1 MNGTWE
7 GIFQIVGVGVQ
18 PSAHLVLAQTGSPA
32 FPALNQILADGG
44 TTLLNVVKA
53 IAILVI
59 GLILAK
65 IAAGITKA
73 VLNRTNIDNNIAQ
86 WATGGQSGTQPPPIE
101 QWLSGAVF
109 WIIIVF
115 TVVAVL
121 ETLKL
126 DTVSGPLNSFLDT
139 ILGFLPSVF
148 GAAILLGVAW
158 LLGTIVKMIVVRTL
172 NALNIDQRLGEQVGD
187 AGTSQFSLA
196 QTIGNALYYLIFL
209 LFLPSVL
216 ETLGLQGTLDPVL
229 SMLGEIWG
237 IVPNI
242 GAAIAIGAIG
252 WFIAQLVQRL
262 VTSFLTAAG
271 TNQLGERFGLSS
283 SGGRSLAGI
292 IGTIVYVLILIPVA
306 TAALN
311 ALQIQAISGPSIA
324 MLSQV
329 TNTIP
334 KLFAAAGIL
343 AVFYVIGQFVSDLV
357 TNVLTDL
364 GFNNLFNWLGFSTSA
379 PSTTDQTTD
388 ETAESE
394 TPQNPLTSRT
404 PSELAGLLVLIGIMI
419 AGIVAATDVLQIPA
433 LTDIV
438 GGVGF
443 IGARV
448 LSGLVVLAIGLFL
461 ANFAFNLITGSG
473 ARQSNILAQ
482 VARISIIAFSLALG
496 LQQMGIAPDIVN
508 LAFGLLLGAIAVA
521 IALAFG
527 LGGRDVAGEQ
537 VREWLDSF
545 KK

>member
-18 PSAHLVLAQTGSPA
+18 PSAHLVLAQTGV
-32 FPALNQILADGG
+32 PALDQVLADGG
-44 TTLLNVVKA
+44 TTLLNVVKS

-86 WATGGQSGTQPPPIE
+86 WATGGQPGSEPPPIE

-148 GAAILLGVAW
+148 GAAILLGIAW
-158 LLGTIVKMIVVRTL
+158 LIGTIVKMIVVRTL
-172 NALNIDQRLGEQVGD
+172 NALNLDQRLGEQVGD
-187 AGTSQFSLA
+187 GGTSQFSLA

-229 SMLGEIWG
+229 TMLGEIWG

-271 TNQLGERFGLSS
+271 TNQIGERFGLSS

-343 AVFYVIGQFVSDLV
+343 AVFYVIGQFVNDLL

-364 GFNNLFNWLGFSTSA
+364 GFNNLFNWLGFSASA
-379 PSTTDQTTD
+379 PSTTDETTD
-388 ETAESE
+388 EIAESD

-482 VARISIIAFSLALG
+482 VARIAIIAFSLALG

>member
-18 PSAHLVLAQTGSPA
+18 PSAHLVLAQTGV
-32 FPALNQILADGG
+32 PALDQVLADGG

-86 WATGGQSGTQPPPIE
+86 WATGGQTGSPPAVE
-101 QWLSGAVF
+101 EWLSGAVF

-148 GAAILLGVAW
+148 GAGILLGVAW

-187 AGTSQFSLA
+187 GGSSQFSLA

-229 SMLGEIWG
+229 TMLGEIWG

-271 TNQLGERFGLSS
+271 ANQIGERFGLST

-343 AVFYVIGQFVSDLV
+343 AVFYVIGQFVSDLL

-364 GFNNLFNWLGFSTSA
+364 GFNNLFNWLGFSSSA
-379 PSTTDQTTD
+379 PTTTDETTDQT
-388 ETAESE
+388 AESD

-404 PSELAGLLVLIGIMI
+404 PSQLAGLIVLIGIII

-433 LTDIV
+433 LTEIV

-482 VARISIIAFSLALG
+482 VARIAIIAFSLALG

>member
-1 MNGTWE
+1 MNGTSE

-18 PSAHLVLAQTGSPA
+18 PSAHLVLAQTG
-32 FPALNQILADGG
+32 FTALDQVLADGG

-86 WATGGQSGTQPPPIE
+86 WATGGQTGSSPAVE
-101 QWLSGAVF
+101 EWLSGAVF

-158 LLGTIVKMIVVRTL
+158 LLGTIVKMVVVRTL
-172 NALNIDQRLGEQVGD
+172 NALNLDQRLGEQVGD

-196 QTIGNALYYLIFL
+196 QTIGNSLYYLIFL

-271 TNQLGERFGLSS
+271 ANQIGERFGLST

-343 AVFYVIGQFVSDLV
+343 AVFYVIGQFVSDLA
-357 TNVLTDL
+357 TNVLTDV
-364 GFNNLFNWLGFSTSA
+364 GFNNLFSWLGFSVSA
-379 PSTTDQTTD
+379 PSTTDQ
-388 ETAESE
+388 TAESE

>member
-1 MNGTWE
+1 MNGTSE

-18 PSAHLVLAQTGSPA
+18 PSAHLVLAQTG
-32 FPALNQILADGG
+32 FTALDQVLADGG

-73 VLNRTNIDNNIAQ
+73 VMNRTNIDNNIAQ
-86 WATGGQSGTQPPPIE
+86 WATGGQPGTQPPPIE

-187 AGTSQFSLA
+187 RGTSQFSVA
-196 QTIGNALYYLIFL
+196 QTIGNSLYYLIFL

-271 TNQLGERFGLSS
+271 ANQIGERFGLST

-343 AVFYVIGQFVSDLV
+343 AVFYVIGQFVSDLA

-364 GFNNLFNWLGFSTSA
+364 GFNNLFSWLGFSVSA
-379 PSTTDQTTD
+379 PSTTDQ
-388 ETAESE
+388 TAESE

>member
-18 PSAHLVLAQTGSPA
+18 PSAHLVLAQTGV
-32 FPALNQILADGG
+32 PALDQVLADGG

-482 VARISIIAFSLALG
+482 VARIAIIAFSLALG

>member
-18 PSAHLVLAQTGSPA
+18 PSAHLVLAQTNI
-32 FPALNQILADGG
+32 PALDQVLADGG

-86 WATGGQSGTQPPPIE
+86 WATGGQPGSSPAVE
-101 QWLSGAVF
+101 EWLSGAVF

-187 AGTSQFSLA
+187 GGTGQFSLA

-271 TNQLGERFGLSS
+271 ANQIGERFGLST

-343 AVFYVIGQFVSDLV
+343 AVFYVIGQFVSDLA
-357 TNVLTDL
+357 TNVLTDV
-364 GFNNLFNWLGFSTSA
+364 GFNNLFNWLGFSA
-379 PSTTDQTTD
+379 STTDQTAES
-388 ETAESE
+388 ETAESD

-482 VARISIIAFSLALG
+482 VARIAIIAFSLALG

>member
-1 MNGTWE
+1 MNGTSE

-18 PSAHLVLAQTGSPA
+18 PSAHLVLAQTGV
-32 FPALNQILADGG
+32 PALDQVLADGG

-86 WATGGQSGTQPPPIE
+86 WATGGQTGSPPAIE
-101 QWLSGAVF
+101 QWLSGAIF

-187 AGTSQFSLA
+187 RGTSQFSVA
-196 QTIGNALYYLIFL
+196 QTIGNSLYYLIFL

-271 TNQLGERFGLSS
+271 ANQIGERFGLST

-343 AVFYVIGQFVSDLV
+343 AVFYVIGQFVSDLA

-364 GFNNLFNWLGFSTSA
+364 GFNNLFSWLGFSVSA
-379 PSTTDQTTD
+379 PSTTDQ
-388 ETAESE
+388 TAESE

-482 VARISIIAFSLALG
+482 VARIAIIAFSLALG

>member
-18 PSAHLVLAQTGSPA
+18 PSAHLVLAQTGV
-32 FPALNQILADGG
+32 PALDQVLADGG

-86 WATGGQSGTQPPPIE
+86 WATGGQAGSPPAPVE
-101 QWLSGAVF
+101 EWLSGAVF

-148 GAAILLGVAW
+148 GAAILLGLAW
-158 LLGTIVKMIVVRTL
+158 LLGTIVKMIVVRML
-172 NALNIDQRLGEQVGD
+172 NALNLDQRLGEQVGD
-187 AGTSQFSLA
+187 GRSSQFSLA
-196 QTIGNALYYLIFL
+196 QTIGNSLYYLIFL

-271 TNQLGERFGLSS
+271 ANQIGERFGLST
-283 SGGRSLAGI
+283 SGSRSLAGI

-343 AVFYVIGQFVSDLV
+343 AVFYVIGQFVSDLA

-364 GFNNLFNWLGFSTSA
+364 GFNNLFSWLGFSVSA
-379 PSTTDQTTD
+379 PSTTDQ
-388 ETAESE
+388 TAESE

-482 VARISIIAFSLALG
+482 VARIAIIAFSLALG

>member
-18 PSAHLVLAQTGSPA
+18 PSAHLVLAQTGV
-32 FPALNQILADGG
+32 PALDQVLADGG

-86 WATGGQSGTQPPPIE
+86 WATGGQPGSQPPPIE

-187 AGTSQFSLA
+187 AGTGQFSLA

-271 TNQLGERFGLSS
+271 TNQLGERFGLST

-379 PSTTDQTTD
+379 PSTTDQT
-388 ETAESE
+388 AESE

-433 LTDIV
+433 LTEIV

-482 VARISIIAFSLALG
+482 VARIAIIAFSLALG

>member
-18 PSAHLVLAQTGSPA
+18 PSAHLVLAQTGV
-32 FPALNQILADGG
+32 PALDQVLADGG

-73 VLNRTNIDNNIAQ
+73 VLNSTKIDNKIAQ
-86 WATGGQSGTQPPPIE
+86 WATGGQPGSSPAVE
-101 QWLSGAVF
+101 EWLSGAVF

-148 GAAILLGVAW
+148 GAGILLGVAW

-187 AGTSQFSLA
+187 AGGSQFSLA

-271 TNQLGERFGLSS
+271 ANQIGERFGLST

-343 AVFYVIGQFVSDLV
+343 AVFYVIGQFVSDLL
-357 TNVLTDL
+357 TNVLTDV
-364 GFNNLFNWLGFSTSA
+364 GFNNLFRWLGFSA
-379 PSTTDQTTD
+379 STTDQT
-388 ETAESE
+388 AESD

-404 PSELAGLLVLIGIMI
+404 PSQLAGLLVLIGIMI

-438 GGVGF
+438 AGVGF

-482 VARISIIAFSLALG
+482 VARIAIIAFSLALG

>member
-1 MNGTWE
+1 MNGTSE

-18 PSAHLVLAQTGSPA
+18 PSAHLVLAQTG
-32 FPALNQILADGG
+32 FTALDQVLADGG

-86 WATGGQSGTQPPPIE
+86 WATGGQTGSPPAVE
-101 QWLSGAVF
+101 EWLSGAVF

-148 GAAILLGVAW
+148 GALILLGVAW

-187 AGTSQFSLA
+187 RGTSQFSVA
-196 QTIGNALYYLIFL
+196 QTIGNSLYYLIFL

-271 TNQLGERFGLSS
+271 ANQIGERFGLST

-334 KLFAAAGIL
+334 KLFAAAG
-343 AVFYVIGQFVSDLV
+343 
-357 TNVLTDL
+357 
-364 GFNNLFNWLGFSTSA
+364 
-379 PSTTDQTTD
+379 
-388 ETAESE
+388 
-394 TPQNPLTSRT
+394 
-404 PSELAGLLVLIGIMI
+404 
-419 AGIVAATDVLQIPA
+419 
-433 LTDIV
+433 
-438 GGVGF
+438 
-443 IGARV
+443 
-448 LSGLVVLAIGLFL
+448 
-461 ANFAFNLITGSG
+461 
-473 ARQSNILAQ
+473 
-482 VARISIIAFSLALG
+482 
-496 LQQMGIAPDIVN
+496 
-508 LAFGLLLGAIAVA
+508 
-521 IALAFG
+521 
-527 LGGRDVAGEQ
+527 
-537 VREWLDSF
+537 
-545 KK
+545 

>member
-482 VARISIIAFSLALG
+482 VARIAIIAFSLALG

>member
-18 PSAHLVLAQTGSPA
+18 PSAHLVLAQTGV
-32 FPALNQILADGG
+32 PALDQVLADGG

-86 WATGGQSGTQPPPIE
+86 WATGGQPGSSPAVE
-101 QWLSGAVF
+101 EWLSGAVF

-187 AGTSQFSLA
+187 AGSSQFSLA

-271 TNQLGERFGLSS
+271 ANQIGERFGLST

-343 AVFYVIGQFVSDLV
+343 AVFYVIGQFVSDLA
-357 TNVLTDL
+357 TNVLTDV
-364 GFNNLFNWLGFSTSA
+364 GFNNLFNWLGFSA
-379 PSTTDQTTD
+379 STTDQTAES
-388 ETAESE
+388 ETAESD

-482 VARISIIAFSLALG
+482 VARIAIIAFSLALG

>member
-1 MNGTWE
+1 
-7 GIFQIVGVGVQ
+7 
-18 PSAHLVLAQTGSPA
+18 S
-32 FPALNQILADGG
+32 
-44 TTLLNVVKA
+44 
-53 IAILVI
+53 
-59 GLILAK
+59 
-65 IAAGITKA
+65 
-73 VLNRTNIDNNIAQ
+73 
-86 WATGGQSGTQPPPIE
+86 TGGQPGSEPPPIE

-148 GAAILLGVAW
+148 GAAILLGIAW
-158 LLGTIVKMIVVRTL
+158 LIGTIVKMIVVRTL
-172 NALNIDQRLGEQVGD
+172 NALNLDQRLGEQVGD
-187 AGTSQFSLA
+187 GGTSQFSLA

-229 SMLGEIWG
+229 TMLGEIWG

-271 TNQLGERFGLSS
+271 TNQIGERFGLSS

-343 AVFYVIGQFVSDLV
+343 AVFYVIGQFVNDLL

-364 GFNNLFNWLGFSTSA
+364 GFNNLFNWLGFSASA
-379 PSTTDQTTD
+379 PSTTDETTD
-388 ETAESE
+388 ETAESD

-482 VARISIIAFSLALG
+482 VARIAIIAFSLALG

>member
-18 PSAHLVLAQTGSPA
+18 PSAHLVLAQTGV
-32 FPALNQILADGG
+32 PALDQVLADGG

-86 WATGGQSGTQPPPIE
+86 WATGGQTGSSPAVE
-101 QWLSGAVF
+101 EWLSGAVF

-148 GAAILLGVAW
+148 GAGILLGVAW

-187 AGTSQFSLA
+187 GRSSQFSLA

-271 TNQLGERFGLSS
+271 ANQIGERFGLST

-357 TNVLTDL
+357 TNVLTDV
-364 GFNNLFNWLGFSTSA
+364 GFNNLFSWLGFSS
-379 PSTTDQTTD
+379 STTDQT
-388 ETAESE
+388 AESD

-404 PSELAGLLVLIGIMI
+404 PSELAGLLLLIGIMI

-438 GGVGF
+438 AGVGF

-482 VARISIIAFSLALG
+482 VARIAIIAFSLALG

-537 VREWLDSF
+537 VREWLDSL

>member
-18 PSAHLVLAQTGSPA
+18 PSAHLVLAQTGV
-32 FPALNQILADGG
+32 PALDQVLADGG

-86 WATGGQSGTQPPPIE
+86 WATGGQAGSPPAPVE
-101 QWLSGAVF
+101 EWLSGAVF

-139 ILGFLPSVF
+139 ILGFLPSIF

-187 AGTSQFSLA
+187 GGTSQFSLA

-271 TNQLGERFGLSS
+271 ANQIGERFGLSS

-343 AVFYVIGQFVSDLV
+343 AVFYVIGQFVSDLA
-357 TNVLTDL
+357 TNVLTDV
-364 GFNNLFNWLGFSTSA
+364 GFNNLFNWLGFSTS
-379 PSTTDQTTD
+379 TTDQT
-388 ETAESE
+388 AESD

-404 PSELAGLLVLIGIMI
+404 PSELAGLLLLIGIMI

-438 GGVGF
+438 AGVGF

-482 VARISIIAFSLALG
+482 VARIAIIAFSLALG